1 MRGCSG
7 GWRPSPVRP
16 YCQASL
22 AVADPALGVPLENVA
37 HIIQVAL
44 TPVFL
49 LSGVGTLLNVFS
61 TRLARITDHMEHAEE
76 LLRAHPEGLE
86 SVRLRS
92 HLHRLRRRT
101 FALDVAVAM
110 GAVGGAATAVATL
123 TLFVGAL
130 RDAGVA
136 SALFLMFGLAVACT
150 IVALTAFL
158 AETVLSWHGLR
169 DEGPLPRPKL
179 APRA

>member
-1 MRGCSG
+1 M
-7 GWRPSPVRP
+7 PD
-16 YCQASL
+16 L
-22 AVADPALGVPLENVA
+22 AMGVPLENVA
-37 HIIQVAL
+37 HVIQVAL

-49 LSGVGTLLNVFS
+49 LSGVGTLLNVFN
-61 TRLARITDHMEHAEE
+61 TRLARVTDHMEHAEE
-76 LLRAHPEGLE
+76 LLRAQSDSPDASGNPDAAT
-86 SVRLRS
+86 LRG

-101 FALDVAVAM
+101 FALDVAVAL
-110 GAVGGAATAVATL
+110 GAIGGGATAVATL

-130 RDAGVA
+130 RNAAVA
-136 SALFLMFGLAVACT
+136 WALFLMFGAAVACT
-150 IVALTAFL
+150 IGALMAFL